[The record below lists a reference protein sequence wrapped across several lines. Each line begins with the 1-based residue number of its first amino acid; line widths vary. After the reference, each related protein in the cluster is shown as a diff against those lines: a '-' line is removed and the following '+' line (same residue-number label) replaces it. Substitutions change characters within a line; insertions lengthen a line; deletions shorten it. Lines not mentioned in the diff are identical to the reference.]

1 MRPLLSLIEN
11 PQREN
16 LTLNEIHSS
25 HLTLWIKPWWSW
37 LMMQELVQL
46 GRDLVGLGRCP
57 STVTVAAASELETLR
72 RVDEIRVTDVRVAV
86 HQLLPIAFTSASGN
100 Q

>member
-1 MRPLLSLIEN
+1 MV
-11 PQREN
+11 
-16 LTLNEIHSS
+16 
-25 HLTLWIKPWWSW
+25 
-37 LMMQELVQL
+37 ELVDVRELAQL
-46 GRDLVGLGRCP
+46 GRDLAGLGRCP
-57 STVTVAAASELETLR
+57 FTATVAAASELETLR

>member
-1 MRPLLSLIEN
+1 ML
-11 PQREN
+11 
-16 LTLNEIHSS
+16 
-25 HLTLWIKPWWSW
+25 
-37 LMMQELVQL
+37 QELAQL
-46 GRDLVGLGRCP
+46 GRDLAGLGRCP
-57 STVTVAAASELETLR
+57 FIATVAAASEFETLR